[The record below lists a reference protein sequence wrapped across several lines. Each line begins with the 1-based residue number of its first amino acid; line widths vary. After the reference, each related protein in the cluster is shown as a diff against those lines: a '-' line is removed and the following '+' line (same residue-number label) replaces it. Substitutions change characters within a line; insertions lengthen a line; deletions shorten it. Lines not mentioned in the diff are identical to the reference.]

1 MCCFLVQ
8 YLSGAHE
15 SRASRMEKIKV
26 DGLGKQNMSDG
37 GEYGASWIAQF
48 CILFKRGLKERRHE
62 YLSSLRVIQVMSTAI
77 ITGLIWWDSDA
88 SSPNMVQ
95 HKSDASSSNMVQ
107 DKAGLL
113 FFISVYWAFFPVFTA
128 IFTFPLERAMLSK
141 ERSVGMYKLSAYLIA
156 RNASDL
162 PLDLLLPVVFLTI
175 IYFMVGLKH
184 TFSAFSLTLL
194 SIFLSIIAA
203 QV

>member
-1 MCCFLVQ
+1 MCLFLEFDQ
-8 YLSGAHE
+8 YLVGAY
-15 SRASRMEKIKV
+15 ASRSSTMERIKV
-26 DGLGKQNMSDG
+26 DELEKQSVSDG
-37 GEYGASWIAQF
+37 AELGPSWIEQF
-48 CILFKRGLKERRHE
+48 CILFRRGLKERRHE
-62 YLSSLRVIQVMSTAI
+62 YLSSLRVIQVMSTAV
-77 ITGLIWWDSDA
+77 ITGLIWWKAGATSAANVVED
-88 SSPNMVQ
+88 Q
-95 HKSDASSSNMVQ
+95 
-107 DKAGLL
+107 AGLL

-141 ERSVGMYKLSAYLIA
+141 ERSVGMYKVSAYLMA

-162 PLDLLLPVVFLTI
+162 PLDLLLPVVFLTV

-184 TFSAFSLTLL
+184 TFAAFSLTLL